1 MVKLMWQAD
10 MHVVAKF
17 GADSQRWLEE
27 MYSFFFSLKLLPGW
41 HHGHAPKAL
50 ARAVTKIFSSAYVA
64 YVATM
69 AECALSVQRKSDS

>member
-17 GADSQRWLEE
+17 GADSQRWLQE
-27 MYSFFFSLKLLPGW
+27 MYSFLFPLKLLPGW

-50 ARAVTKIFSSAYVA
+50 ARAVPKISRLAHVTYVA
-64 YVATM
+64 MM
-69 AECALSVQRKSDS
+69 AECAVSVQRKSS